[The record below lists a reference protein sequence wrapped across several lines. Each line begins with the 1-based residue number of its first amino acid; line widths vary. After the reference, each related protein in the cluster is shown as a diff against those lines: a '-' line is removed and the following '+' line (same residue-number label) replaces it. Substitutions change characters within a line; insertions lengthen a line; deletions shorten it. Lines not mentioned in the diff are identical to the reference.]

1 MSFMYNTTRERG
13 RNIKCSTWR
22 QTLLNFLSNQSVIK
36 QTHKNRYC
44 QHCKHKNTIAKMYN
58 RWQVWSINQTQ
69 YMVTARAKHIITA
82 HTTKRKKRNE
92 LLEKKKFFQ
101 EKSNFSMAKFK
112 KKEHV
117 CTFLYL
123 AHEWKYILN
132 FQNKRG

>member
-1 MSFMYNTTRERG
+1 MSNKLIKPPMSFMYNTTRERG

-36 QTHKNRYC
+36 QTHKNRYS

-82 HTTKRKKRNE
+82 HTTKRKKGMSYWR
-92 LLEKKKFFQ
+92 KKIL
-101 EKSNFSMAKFK
+101 SK
-112 KKEHV
+112 KNR
-117 CTFLYL
+117 TFLWQSSRRKNTF
-123 AHEWKYILN
+123 ARS
-132 FQNKRG
+132 FT

>member
-1 MSFMYNTTRERG
+1 MSNKLIKPPMSFMYNTTRERG

-36 QTHKNRYC
+36 QTHKNRYS

-82 HTTKRKKRNE
+82 HTTKRKKGMSYWR
-92 LLEKKKFFQ
+92 KKIL
-101 EKSNFSMAKFK
+101 SK
-112 KKEHV
+112 KNQ
-117 CTFLYL
+117 TFLWQSSRRKNTF
-123 AHEWKYILN
+123 ARS
-132 FQNKRG
+132 FT